1 MPSWKRPL
9 LVVLVGALATL
20 AVATAP
26 TPLWDEDEARFA
38 AIARSMVETGDWVVP
53 MFNGTLAVDKPVLMH
68 WCMAACMKV
77 FGINEFAARLPSVI
91 ATLLTALALFRAGR
105 RWFDDTTGVVAA
117 LAYVGCLLV
126 SIEAHAA
133 TPDAIL
139 TALTAWA
146 TLLVAESVMPGAD
159 GRLRTCSLTTAAS
172 AGLLLGLAVVC
183 KGPIGFVG
191 PLAVLGPWAWCL
203 AIRTRAAARGTSG
216 TTIGRF
222 VASGV
227 PAAFDAL
234 RCLRPVTLT
243 LAALAAAAPWY
254 VAVTLRTDGAWTTG
268 FFFVHNVGRFMAPME
283 KHSGGALFHPL
294 TMLVGF
300 YPWSC
305 FLPFA
310 LAVAAWRVAKGTISG
325 VAAAA
330 TLLTLVWLGV
340 WVGGFSAAATKLPNY
355 VLPAYPAAA
364 FLVAIVAVDA
374 ARKAASGG
382 WPHPRWMA
390 TGLASL
396 VFGGAATAVTVMVA
410 ARYGIPGAEAA
421 AAVGLIPIVGAA
433 ACWMLAGRRPLEALA
448 AFTATGL
455 VYAALAVGPAQTRL
469 ATANTLPRF
478 VQDVQRDRESARLG
492 TYLVSS
498 PNVVFYARH
507 PVSQLADGSVEA
519 VAAFFRSAPDTLLL
533 VPEDS
538 FAAVEPALPP
548 GFGVVGRTRPVFRP
562 HDLLAVGRLE
572 ERAPRTATRTDEEP
586 AR

>member
-1 MPSWKRPL
+1 MSNWNRPIL
-9 LVVLVGALATL
+9 FVLGGALATL

-38 AIARSMVETGDWVVP
+38 AIARTMVETGDWVVP
-53 MFNGTLAVDKPVLMH
+53 KFNGTLAVDKPVLMH

-77 FGINEFAARLPSVI
+77 FGVNEFAARLPSVV

-146 TLLVAESVMPGAD
+146 TLLVAESVMPGSD
-159 GRLRTCSLTTAAS
+159 GRLPTCTPATAAT

-203 AIRTRAAARGTSG
+203 TVRARISGRGDRAFDIRGIARGA
-216 TTIGRF
+216 I
-222 VASGV
+222 
-227 PAAFDAL
+227 PAALDAL
-234 RCLRPVTLT
+234 WCLRPVTLA

-254 VAVTLRTDGAWTTG
+254 IAVTLRTDGAWTSG

-283 KHSGGALFHPL
+283 EHSGNALFHPL

-310 LAVAAWRVAKGTISG
+310 LVVAAWRVAKGTVSG
-325 VAAAA
+325 VTAAA
-330 TLLTLVWLGV
+330 L
-340 WVGGFSAAATKLPNY
+340 
-355 VLPAYPAAA
+355 
-364 FLVAIVAVDA
+364 LVAIVAVDA
-374 ARKAASGG
+374 ARTAAVGR

-390 TGLASL
+390 LGLASL
-396 VFGGAATAVTVMVA
+396 AFGGVATAVTVIVA
-410 ARYGIPGAEAA
+410 ARNGMPGAEAA
-421 AAVGLIPIVGAA
+421 AAVGVVPIVGTA
-433 ACWMLAGRRPLEALA
+433 ACWLLATRRPFEAVA
-448 AFTATGL
+448 AFTATSL

-469 ATANTLPRF
+469 ATANTLPGF
-478 VQDVQRDRESARLG
+478 LKDVQRGRESARLG

-498 PNVVFYARH
+498 PNVVFYANQ
-507 PVSQLADGSVEA
+507 PVTRVCDGSVEA
-519 VAAFFRSAPDTLLL
+519 VAEFFRSASDPVLL
-533 VPEDS
+533 VPEES
-538 FAAVEPALPP
+538 FALVEPALPP
-548 GFGVVGRTRPVFRP
+548 GFGIVGRTRPVFRP
-562 HDLLAVGRLE
+562 HDLLAVGRLTE
-572 ERAPRTATRTDEEP
+572 NEPRTATLTNEEP
-586 AR
+586 RR